1 MNTKLQVYPAVIVA
15 CLLGLVGLLLVWL
28 RFSISIE
35 PTPPETSLLPS
46 SVPSQPHKPLASRQ
60 LPPNAPKPPPSSVPT
75 SATKPIEPVKQ
86 IPVSSPEP
94 IASLQGALRVS
105 NQTDQPV
112 RIALTQHGTT
122 SASKPTYGNPAHWDF
137 APAEGSGNGLLLS
150 LPDSNLKL
158 KKGDILVAFAQ
169 DGSGR
174 YWGPYVVGET
184 ALPVWNRQAA
194 EWQLILK

>member
-15 CLLGLVGLLLVWL
+15 CLLGLTGLLLVWL

-35 PTPPETSLLPS
+35 PAPPESSLLPS
-46 SVPSQPHKPLASRQ
+46 IVPSQPHKLLASQQ
-60 LPPNAPKPPPSSVPT
+60 LPSSAPTPAHFPAPT
-75 SATKPIEPVKQ
+75 EPVKQ
-86 IPVSSPEP
+86 LPVSSPEP
-94 IASLQGALRVS
+94 MVSPQGALRLS
-105 NQTDQPV
+105 NQTDQPI
-112 RIALTQHGTT
+112 RLALLAQQATT
-122 SASKPTYGNPAHWDF
+122 SAGATYGNPAHWDF

-184 ALPVWNRQAA
+184 ALPVWNRQSA

>member
-15 CLLGLVGLLLVWL
+15 CLLGLTGLLLVWL

-35 PTPPETSLLPS
+35 PTPSESSLLPS
-46 SVPSQPHKPLASRQ
+46 SVPSQPHQLLASR
-60 LPPNAPKPPPSSVPT
+60 LPPNASTPAHFPAPT
-75 SATKPIEPVKQ
+75 TKPTEPVKQ
-86 IPVSSPEP
+86 LPVSSPEP
-94 IASLQGALRVS
+94 MVSPQGALRLS
-105 NQTDQPV
+105 NQTNQPIRV
-112 RIALTQHGTT
+112 ALLAQQATT
-122 SASKPTYGNPAHWDF
+122 STGATYGNPAHWDF

-184 ALPVWNRQAA
+184 ALPVWNRQSA